1 MPKKKNKKSD
11 WIEGSDNVFRDFNMK
26 NPETK
31 MLKSSIS
38 IESYQVIKGKKLDL
52 EQAQKLGIPKKTY
65 KKITKGKAMDLT
77 LEQLLWL
84 LKCLNLRLQFQN
96 MDNNHVF
103 TKGGSGLE

>member
-1 MPKKKNKKSD
+1 MTKKKNKNKGE
-11 WIEGSDNVFRDFNMK
+11 WIEGSDNVFRDFNCK

-96 MDNNHVF
+96 MDHSHIF
-103 TKGGSGLE
+103 PKPGE